1 MYKNLQ
7 SKLDQKMND
16 INVDLNSYYNNKEDY
31 IDEIT
36 KQNNPNI
43 QDDETII
50 KLD

>member
-1 MYKNLQ
+1 
-7 SKLDQKMND
+7 MND